1 VAALAIRPIRQALP
15 DRPAL
20 ALLGF
25 SAVAYLPVH
34 VYVSPM
40 PGNEMTAAFFATAAF
55 AAHLR
60 NESRNEPTLSAD
72 AFTGVLAGLAMLAK
86 VTGATACL
94 AIGALSVLRWLRSGD
109 ARGRFPRI
117 AIRALAIGV
126 PLLLLA
132 APYYGRNLGEFGTPF
147 MTSEAVHDVARVQ
160 ARQLPGERGILDF
173 VRFPLEVFDDSLPT
187 APHMLDVVWPTTYLN
202 VWFDTFREGQLPF
215 SPDLT
220 PQPFVHQM
228 AIGFGILGFVPTL
241 VALFGAVLSTR
252 RALRDSSSCLDLG
265 MLILAVGT
273 VASFALF
280 AILVPTWA
288 ALKAS
293 YLLNLSLPFA
303 FFTARGAAA
312 WASRNAW
319 LGALPGL
326 VGGSVAIVVVLVF
339 SSGLIVRRD
348 IDSEQMASIAAH
360 FGSFD
365 PTRQTYRLDAKHRH
379 ALEAR
384 AAVALFDGNPA
395 AARLIYH
402 RAAAMP
408 LRNAS
413 QRDYFENRIGVAA
426 ALDGAPDRARMRFD
440 NALAG
445 TPDLQEALVNRG
457 ALSAHQGHLV
467 AAVADLRAALDIDPS
482 LPPAWTNLAVVFAQQ
497 GREREAAIARERAA
511 AAEAEPPRGFPYG
524 VGNGY
529 LHGNGAGQRFMLA
542 LSDDAG
548 SLALYHPARSRL
560 PRR

>member
-1 VAALAIRPIRQALP
+1 
-15 DRPAL
+15 
-20 ALLGF
+20 
-25 SAVAYLPVH
+25 
-34 VYVSPM
+34 
-40 PGNEMTAAFFATAAF
+40 
-55 AAHLR
+55 
-60 NESRNEPTLSAD
+60 
-72 AFTGVLAGLAMLAK
+72 
-86 VTGATACL
+86 
-94 AIGALSVLRWLRSGD
+94 
-109 ARGRFPRI
+109 
-117 AIRALAIGV
+117 
-126 PLLLLA
+126 
-132 APYYGRNLGEFGTPF
+132 
-147 MTSEAVHDVARVQ
+147 
-160 ARQLPGERGILDF
+160 
-173 VRFPLEVFDDSLPT
+173 
-187 APHMLDVVWPTTYLN
+187 
-202 VWFDTFREGQLPF
+202 
-215 SPDLT
+215 
-220 PQPFVHQM
+220 
-228 AIGFGILGFVPTL
+228 
-241 VALFGAVLSTR
+241 
-252 RALRDSSSCLDLG
+252 
-265 MLILAVGT
+265 MLILAFGT
-273 VASFALF
+273 LASFALF

-457 ALSAHQGHLV
+457 ALSAHQGDLV